1 MGINIEAA
9 IAWMLARAGKVT
21 YSMDYRNGPNSYDCS
36 SSVYFALMSA
46 GAISAGWAVNTE
58 YEHDWLI
65 KNGYTLIAENQDWDA
80 KRGDVFIWGRRGQS
94 SGAGG
99 HTGIFID
106 PDNIIHCN
114 YAHNGIT
121 LNNYNQTAA
130 ASGWMYCYVYRL
142 TNQASTPSTSPAGK
156 DLDTLVRETLTGK
169 YGNGDTRKA
178 ALGNQ
183 YEAVMAVI
191 NGKATAPKKTID
203 QLAQEVIQG
212 KHGNGEERKK
222 ALGSD
227 YDAVQKRVTEILKGS
242 TSGNAPK
249 TPSDAPKSEVVNS
262 STEPKTGETGATGK
276 ATDTKITK
284 EDGDLSFNGAI
295 LKKSV
300 LDVILAKCKEHNILP
315 SYAIT
320 VLHFEGLWGTSAV
333 GKADNNWGG
342 MTWTGKGE
350 RPSGVTVTQG
360 SARPASEGE
369 NYMHYAS
376 VDDFLTDWFYL
387 LRADGSYKVSGAKT
401 FSEAVKGMFKV
412 GGAVYDYAAT
422 GYDNYLVGMSSRL
435 KAIEAENG
443 SLAKY
448 DTATVDNV
456 GSTDKIEVN
465 IEGIEITINGVTY
478 TISKKPV

>member
-1 MGINIEAA
+1 MGVNIETALR
-9 IAWMLARAGKVT
+9 WMSDHKGRVT
-21 YSMDYRNGPNSYDCS
+21 YSMDYRNGPNSFDCS
-36 SSVYFALMSA
+36 SSVYYALMSA

-65 KNGYTLIAENQDWDA
+65 KNGYKLIAENTDWDA
-80 KRGDVFIWGRRGQS
+80 KRGDIFIWGRRGQS
-94 SGAGG
+94 AGAGG

-114 YAHNGIT
+114 YARNGIT
-121 LNNYNQTAA
+121 VDNYNQTAA

-142 TNQASTPSTSPAGK
+142 ANQTSTSDK
-156 DLDTLVRETLTGK
+156 SLETLVQETLAGK
-169 YGNGDTRKA
+169 YGNGDQRKA

-191 NGKATAPKKTID
+191 NGKTTAPKKTVD
-203 QLAQEVIQG
+203 QLAQEVIAG
-212 KHGNGEERKK
+212 KHGNGEARKQS
-222 ALGSD
+222 LGAD
-227 YDAVQKRVTEILKGS
+227 YPAVQKRVTELLKKQPS
-242 TSGNAPK
+242 EPSKAQEVKQPTETKTSQTEPTGNA
-249 TPSDAPKSEVVNS
+249 TVN
-262 STEPKTGETGATGK
+262 
-276 ATDTKITK
+276 K
-284 EDGDLSFNGAI
+284 EEGDLSFNGAI

-342 MTWTGKGE
+342 MTWTGQGN

-360 SARPASEGE
+360 SARPSNEGGH
-369 NYMHYAS
+369 YMHYTT

-387 LRADGSYKVSGAKT
+387 LRAGGSYKVSGAKT

-412 GGAVYDYAAT
+412 GGAVYDYAAS
-422 GYDNYLVGMSSRL
+422 GFDSYIVGASSRL
-435 KAIEAENG
+435 KAIESENG
-443 SLAKY
+443 TLSKY
-448 DTATVDNV
+448 DTATVTDV
-456 GSTDKIEVN
+456 GSKDNIDITIDGIEV
-465 IEGIEITINGVTY
+465 IINGENY
-478 TISKKPV
+478 KLEKKPV

>member
-1 MGINIEAA
+1 MTHGKVTDMEINIEAA
-9 IAWMLARAGKVT
+9 IAWMAAREGKVT

-36 SSVYFALMSA
+36 SSIYFALMSA
-46 GAISAGWAVNTE
+46 GAISAGWAINTE

-65 KNGYTLIAENQDWDA
+65 KNGYVLIAENQDWDA

-99 HTGIFID
+99 HTGIFVD

-114 YAHNGIT
+114 YTHNSIT
-121 LNNYNQTAA
+121 VNNYNQTAA
-130 ASGWMYCYVYRL
+130 ASGWMYSYVYRL
-142 TNQASTPSTSPAGK
+142 ANQSSTSTAGK
-156 DLDTLVRETLTGK
+156 SLDTLVKETLAGI

-178 ALGNQ
+178 TLGNQ

-191 NGKATAPKKTID
+191 NGKTSAVEKSD
-203 QLAQEVIQG
+203 EELAKEVIAG
-212 KHGNGEERKK
+212 KHGNGEERKRS
-222 ALGSD
+222 LGSR
-227 YDAVQKRVTEILKGS
+227 YDAVQKKVDELLKKPAS
-242 TSGNAPK
+242 PQPAPK
-249 TPSDAPKSEVVNS
+249 VETPKVETPKKEPAPVQF
-262 STEPKTGETGATGK
+262 
-276 ATDTKITK
+276 K

-295 LKKSV
+295 LKSEV
-300 LDVILAKCKEHNILP
+300 LKKILAKSKEHDILP
-315 SYAIT
+315 SYALTI
-320 VLHFEGLWGTSAV
+320 LHYEGLWGTSPV

-342 MTWTGKGE
+342 MTMTSNDLQIT
-350 RPSGVTVTQG
+350 RPSGVIVTRG
-360 SARPASEGE
+360 LARPSNEGGY
-369 NYMHYAS
+369 YMHYSS
-376 VDDFLTDWFYL
+376 VDDFLTDWFWL
-387 LRADGSYKVSGAKT
+387 LRKDGSYKVSGAKT

-412 GGAVYDYAAT
+412 GGSVYDYAAT

-465 IEGIEITINGVTY
+465 IEGIEISINGVTY
-478 TISKKPV
+478 TLSKKPV

>member
-1 MGINIEAA
+1 MAVNIEAA
-9 IAWMLARAGKVT
+9 IAWMSARVGKVT
-21 YSMDYRNGPNSYDCS
+21 YSMDYRNGPGSYDCS
-36 SSVYFALMSA
+36 SSVYYALMSA

-65 KNGYTLIAENQDWDA
+65 KNGYKLIAENQDWDA
-80 KRGDVFIWGRRGQS
+80 KRGDIFIWGRRGQS

-99 HTGIFID
+99 HTGIFVD

-114 YAHNGIT
+114 YANNSIT
-121 LNNYNQTAA
+121 INNYNQTAA

-142 TNQASTPSTSPAGK
+142 ANQPTTSPSGK
-156 DLDTLVRETLTGK
+156 TLDTLVKETLAGK
-169 YGNGDTRKA
+169 YGNGVQRKA

-191 NGKATAPKKTID
+191 NGKVTAPKKTVD

-212 KHGNGEERKK
+212 KHGNGEDRKK
-222 ALGSD
+222 SLGPD

-249 TPSDAPKSEVVNS
+249 TPSDALKSEVVNS
-262 STEPKTGETGATGK
+262 TTEPKKVETGTTGK
-276 ATDTKITK
+276 ATEPKIAK
-284 EDGDLSFNGAI
+284 EVGDLSFNGAI

-300 LDVILAKCKEHNILP
+300 LDIILAKCKEHNILP

-360 SARPASEGE
+360 TARPANEGGH
-369 NYMHYAS
+369 YMHYAS

-387 LRADGSYKVSGAKT
+387 LRSGGSYKVSGAKT
-401 FSEAVKGMFKV
+401 FREAIKGMFKT

-422 GYDNYLVGMSSRL
+422 GYENYLVGMSSRL
-435 KAIEAENG
+435 KAIEVENG

-448 DTATVDNV
+448 DTATVTDV
-456 GSTDKIEVN
+456 GSTDKIVVN
-465 IEGIEITINGVTY
+465 IEGIEISINGVTY
-478 TISKKPV
+478 TLSKKPV

>member
-1 MGINIEAA
+1 MSLNMEQA
-9 IAWMLARAGKVT
+9 IAWMEARRGKVT

-36 SSVYFALMSA
+36 SAVYYALMSA
-46 GAISAGWAVNTE
+46 GAVSAGWAVNTE

-65 KNGYTLIAENQDWDA
+65 KNGFKLIAENSVFAAQ
-80 KRGDVFIWGRRGQS
+80 RGDIFIWGKRGQS

-106 PDNIIHCN
+106 ANNIIHCN
-114 YAHNGIT
+114 YARNGIT
-121 LNNYNQTAA
+121 VDGYLAVAHAA
-130 ASGWMYCYVYRL
+130 GNKYYYIYRPSG
-142 TNQASTPSTSPAGK
+142 QSTVSTSTAGK
-156 DLDTLVRETLTGK
+156 SIDKLVQETIAGN
-169 YGNGDTRKA
+169 YGNGEARKA

-191 NGKATAPKKTID
+191 NGKTSSPQKTD
-203 QLAQEVIQG
+203 EELAREVIQG
-212 KHGNGEERKK
+212 KHGNGEQRK
-222 ALGSD
+222 ASLGSR
-227 YDAVQKRVTEILKGS
+227 YEAVQKKVDELLKKPA
-242 TSGNAPK
+242 TPQPAPK
-249 TPSDAPKSEVVNS
+249 VEAPKVE
-262 STEPKTGETGATGK
+262 TPKVAAPK
-276 ATDTKITK
+276 AESPVFA
-284 EDGDLSFNGAI
+284 EDGDLKFNGAI
-295 LKKSV
+295 LKKEV
-300 LDVILAKCKEHNILP
+300 LNKILDKCKEHDILP

-360 SARPASEGE
+360 TARPSNEGGH
-369 NYMHYAS
+369 YMHYAT
-376 VDDFLTDWFYL
+376 VDDFLKDWFYL
-387 LRADGSYKVSGAKT
+387 LRANGSYKVSGAKT

-443 SLAKY
+443 SLDKF
-448 DTATVDNV
+448 DKQTVTDV
-456 GSTDKIEVN
+456 GQSDKIEVN
-465 IEGIEITINGVTY
+465 IDGIEISINGIKY

>member
-1 MGINIEAA
+1 MAINIETA
-9 IAWMLARAGKVT
+9 IAWMSSRAGKVT
-21 YSMDYRNGPNSYDCS
+21 YSMDYRNGPGSYDCS
-36 SSVYFALMSA
+36 SSVYYALMSA
-46 GAISAGWAVNTE
+46 GAITAGWAVDTE
-58 YEHDWLI
+58 YQHDWLI
-65 KNGYTLIAENQDWDA
+65 KNGYKLIAENQDWNA

-99 HTGIFID
+99 HTGIFVD

-114 YAHNGIT
+114 YARNGIT
-121 LNNYNQTAA
+121 VNNYNQTAA

-142 TNQASTPSTSPAGK
+142 ANQPTTSPSGK
-156 DLDTLVRETLTGK
+156 NLDTLVKETLAGK
-169 YGNGDTRKA
+169 YGNGDNRKA

-191 NGKATAPKKTID
+191 NGKVTTPKKTID
-203 QLAQEVIQG
+203 QLAKEVIAG
-212 KHGNGEERKK
+212 KHGNGDERKK
-222 ALGSD
+222 SLGSN
-227 YDAVQKRVTEILKGS
+227 YDAVQKRVTEMLKGG
-242 TSGNAPK
+242 TSSNAPK
-249 TPSDAPKSEVVNS
+249 TPTDKPKSDVVNS
-262 STEPKTGETGATGK
+262 ITTPKKEETGATDK
-276 ATDTKITK
+276 ATDTKMTK

-360 SARPASEGE
+360 TARPSNEGGH
-369 NYMHYAS
+369 YMHYLS

-387 LRADGSYKVSGAKT
+387 LRANGSYKVSGAKT
-401 FSEAVKGMFKV
+401 FVDAIKGMFKV
-412 GGAVYDYAAT
+412 GGAVYDYAAS

-435 KAIEAENG
+435 KSIEAENG
-443 SLAKY
+443 SLDKF
-448 DTATVDNV
+448 DKLTVTDV
-456 GSTDKIEVN
+456 GQSDKIEVN
-465 IEGIEITINGVTY
+465 IEGVEISINGVTY